1 MGRSHCR
8 GYFTGAGCGCGEAPL
23 KMLFERVAMAL
34 AMAETPGAW
43 LGKRR
48 LMAID
53 GVKLD
58 VPDIPANISGAHSR
72 SRVVLWCPW

>member
-1 MGRSHCR
+1 M
-8 GYFTGAGCGCGEAPL
+8 P
-23 KMLFERVAMAL
+23 FERVAVPL
-34 AMAETPGAW
+34 AVAGTPGTW

-58 VPDIPANISGAHSR
+58 VPDIPAGIEGFGRPAG
-72 SRVVLWCPW
+72 